1 MDNEANEEVD
11 NDVFEFLA
19 AQSDDHDDNDGE
31 IDTETDDIAVLKER
45 ISKRNQT
52 IRKSKKANHR
62 IQEENEALEKRLADL
77 ETKFN
82 SPAPNAEAQN
92 QERKEVLEQWRESV
106 ADKPEN
112 ALDYTNAVMGDFKG
126 SVADLLNAQQ
136 ENFERQI
143 AEIKGEIDPEKN
155 KYRDKINSLRQNPD
169 FADMDDKT
177 LMVFAKN
184 LSEKVPRGSIGGRR
198 ASPDADPDK
207 RLEDLKA
214 KFKAQYSNG

>member
-1 MDNEANEEVD
+1 MDNEANEEVND
-11 NDVFEFLA
+11 DVFDFLA
-19 AQSDDHDDNDGE
+19 TQSDEIDDESGE
-31 IDTETDDIAVLKER
+31 IDTDTDDIAVLKER

-52 IRKSKKANHR
+52 IRKSKRANHR

-82 SPAPNAEAQN
+82 SSAPNAEAQN

-136 ENFERQI
+136 ESFERQI

-184 LSEKVPRGSIGGRR
+184 LSEKVPRGAIGGRR
-198 ASPDADPDK
+198 VSSDPDPDK